1 MKNLFKSIMIV
12 AAAAMSFASCSNN
25 FTEEAVS
32 GEKIEINVNAT
43 NDEITRSAFGE
54 PSEGSYPTLWDGKEN
69 FVMNAN
75 DSNGDTTVNVT
86 AKFSTD
92 FRTVNLSANFE
103 FDAPQTSYT
112 AYAMVP
118 KSACV
123 FAGITAN
130 KGWQVTIPTAQTT
143 GANSCDPAAQILMGA
158 SETKTSATEAFNMTF
173 KHAVAY
179 GKMTLT
185 NLNLGDATI
194 SSVAIES
201 TKNIAGRFY
210 INHKT
215 LAYSD
220 NSGAKS
226 ITINT
231 TSSDNIWFA
240 LAPVDVSNTT
250 LKIVVNTNKGT
261 FTKQVTMPANRKFEL
276 GKISIFKVD
285 MTGIAIV
292 APVQYTLLTDV
303 ANLKVGD
310 EIVIAAKDANFAVS
324 STQNTNNRGQA
335 AITKSSDKST
345 ISDPGSAVEIF
356 TVEAGSTSGTF
367 AFKAQKYAGYIY
379 AASSGSNHMKT
390 QATKDANASW
400 TISVTTA
407 GVATIKA
414 QGTNTRNWLR
424 YNEQSTIFSCYG
436 SGQKDVVI
444 YHLAATPADPNAP
457 SIVPADEVL
466 EIEADEI
473 YAETAVTLNNITEE
487 VVVNCTED
495 WIDDALVEDYTLYI
509 TATKNETTVARQAVF
524 TISAN
529 GVEAKVTLKQKG
541 VQVTPEPGD
550 FTTIAQVL
558 ALGNGVSIPSG
569 TIIEGVVISNMELNN
584 LTSKKGMYIQDA
596 TGGLQ
601 LRFSADHTFAYG
613 TKLQINL
620 SGRTIGAYNGS
631 IQIDG
636 ITADMVTTVS
646 TGNTVEPKTVTMAD
660 FLANKYEGQYVAI
673 EGVQVASAD
682 LAKTWVMG
690 GAHTSINMEDA
701 AGNKFIV
708 FSSKY
713 ATYGTQ
719 TVAQG
724 SGTIK
729 GISAINNGTMQIIF
743 TQASDFAG
751 LTGTRFN
758 GAVTPD
764 PDPTPDPEIAA
775 ITIADFLK
783 KEVNATTWFKLTGT
797 ISNISNTTYGN
808 FDITD
813 ETGTILVYGL
823 TKTKQSANDKSFS
836 TIGLKEGDIV
846 TLIGTRAAYYA
857 TPQVGGPA
865 YYVSHVAGT
874 APKPETGDATL
885 SFANKAQRTV
895 FTTTQQVWEQNGIT
909 LTNDKASSTNDIADY
924 AAPVRFYQ
932 NSAITVSAA
941 SNIAKIV
948 FDCNNSSYATALKN
962 SIGTTNNTVTV
973 SSDKVTVVLATP
985 ATSFA
990 IAKLTAQVRMDSLIV
1005 TYAE

>member
-1 MKNLFKSIMIV
+1 MTEQKRIGEHFNFSIAMKNLFKSIMIV

-54 PSEGSYPTLWDGKEN
+54 PSEGSYPTLWDGKEK

-75 DSNGDTTVNVT
+75 DSNGKTTETVT

-92 FRTVNLSANFE
+92 LRTVNLSANFE

-158 SETKTSATEAFNMTF
+158 SETKTSAAEAFNMTF

-261 FTKQVTMPANRKFEL
+261 FTKQVTMLANRKFEL

-285 MTGIAIV
+285 MTGIELV

-303 ANLKVGD
+303 TNLKVGD
-310 EIVIAAKDANFAVS
+310 EVVIAAKDANYAIS
-324 STQNTNNRGQA
+324 STQNNNNRGQA

-390 QATKDANASW
+390 QSTKDANASW
-400 TISVTTA
+400 SISVTTA

-414 QGTNTRNWLR
+414 QGANTKNWLR
-424 YNEQSTIFSCYG
+424 YNETSSLFSCYS

-457 SIVPADEVL
+457 SITLAQN
-466 EIEADEI
+466 EIEVEATETN
-473 YAETAVTLNNITEE
+473 AETAITLTNVDE
-487 VVVNCTED
+487 VDLNVDYDD
-495 WIDDALVEDYTLYI
+495 WIDHAWVEDGMLYI
-509 TATKNETTVARQAVF
+509 NFSANTNTASRSAVI

-529 GVEAKVTLKQKG
+529 GAEAKVTITQKG
-541 VQVTPEPGD
+541 VPPVVEEKLPTLDKTAYYTFKKATTFSSAKWYAIVASGKAATGLASNLNYGYLQVTNTED
-550 FTTIAQVL
+550 
-558 ALGNGVSIPSG
+558 GNAED
-569 TIIEGVVISNMELNN
+569 TIIMPASCAFGFTSTNGGYLIQQYDSKYIYQTGTYNSFNVSATIPTDGGVWSVTYANNAATIKNNSVSKWVQYDSQYNSYGSYDTQKGTNPTLYELVEVDN
-584 LTSKKGMYIQDA
+584 SS
-596 TGGLQ
+596 
-601 LRFSADHTFAYG
+601 R
-613 TKLQINL
+613 
-620 SGRTIGAYNGS
+620 
-631 IQIDG
+631 
-636 ITADMVTTVS
+636 ITALSSTSLTYTHEGGSKSVTATVA
-646 TGNTVEPKTVTMAD
+646 GNT
-660 FLANKYEGQYVAI
+660 
-673 EGVQVASAD
+673 
-682 LAKTWVMG
+682 
-690 GAHTSINMEDA
+690 
-701 AGNKFIV
+701 
-708 FSSKY
+708 
-713 ATYGTQ
+713 
-719 TVAQG
+719 
-724 SGTIK
+724 
-729 GISAINNGTMQIIF
+729 
-743 TQASDFAG
+743 
-751 LTGTRFN
+751 
-758 GAVTPD
+758 
-764 PDPTPDPEIAA
+764 
-775 ITIADFLK
+775 
-783 KEVNATTWFKLTGT
+783 
-797 ISNISNTTYGN
+797 
-808 FDITD
+808 
-813 ETGTILVYGL
+813 
-823 TKTKQSANDKSFS
+823 
-836 TIGLKEGDIV
+836 
-846 TLIGTRAAYYA
+846 
-857 TPQVGGPA
+857 
-865 YYVSHVAGT
+865 
-874 APKPETGDATL
+874 ATL
-885 SFANKAQRTV
+885 SATSNVDWATTSVSGNTITITTV
-895 FTTTQQVWEQNGIT
+895 KNETTGVRNG
-909 LTNDKASSTNDIADY
+909 
-924 AAPVRFYQ
+924 V
-932 NSAITVSAA
+932 ITVVYGQA
-941 SNIAKIV
+941 SKTIAI
-948 FDCNNSSYATALKN
+948 S
-962 SIGTTNNTVTV
+962 
-973 SSDKVTVVLATP
+973 
-985 ATSFA
+985 
-990 IAKLTAQVRMDSLIV
+990 
-1005 TYAE
+1005 

>member
-1 MKNLFKSIMIV
+1 MMEQKRIGEHFNFCIAMKNLFKSIMIV

-54 PSEGSYPTLWDGKEN
+54 PSEGSYPTLWDGEEK

-92 FRTVNLSANFE
+92 LRSVNLSASFE
-103 FDAPQTSYT
+103 FEAPQTSYT

-123 FAGITAN
+123 FTDITAN

-194 SSVAIES
+194 SSVAIEA

-240 LAPVDVSNTT
+240 LAPVDVSNTA

-285 MTGIAIV
+285 MDGIAIV

-310 EIVIAAKDANFAVS
+310 EVVIAAKDANFAIS
-324 STQNTNNRGQA
+324 STQNPNNRGQA
-335 AITKSSDKST
+335 AIKKSSDKST
-345 ISDPGSAVEIF
+345 ISDPGSDVEIF
-356 TVEAGSTSGTF
+356 TVEAGSASGTF
-367 AFKAQKYAGYIY
+367 AFKAQQYAGYIY
-379 AASSGSNHMKT
+379 AASSSSNYLRT
-390 QATKDANASW
+390 QDNKDANASW
-400 TISVTTA
+400 AVSVTTA

-414 QGTNTRNWLR
+414 QGANTRNLLR
-424 YNEQSTIFSCYG
+424 YNETSSLFSCYG

-466 EIEADEI
+466 EIEADKI

-487 VVVNCTED
+487 VVVDWTED

-541 VQVTPEPGD
+541 VPPVVEEKLPTLDKTAYYTFKKATTFSSAKWYAIVASGKAATGLASDLNYGYLQVANTEDGNAEDTIIMPASCAFG
-550 FTTIAQVL
+550 FTSTNGGYLIQQYDSKYIYQTGTYNSFNVSATIPTDGGVWSVTYANNAATIKNNSVSKWVQYDSQYNSYGSYDTQKGTNPTLYELVEVNNSPRITALSSTSLTYTHEGGSESVTATVAGNTATLSATSNVDWATTSVSGNTITITTAKNETTGVRNGVITVAYGQASKTIAISQDVKPAEGATKSVDI
-558 ALGNGVSIPSG
+558 ALG
-569 TIIEGVVISNMELNN
+569 
-584 LTSKKGMYIQDA
+584 
-596 TGGLQ
+596 
-601 LRFSADHTFAYG
+601 
-613 TKLQINL
+613 
-620 SGRTIGAYNGS
+620 
-631 IQIDG
+631 
-636 ITADMVTTVS
+636 
-646 TGNTVEPKTVTMAD
+646 
-660 FLANKYEGQYVAI
+660 
-673 EGVQVASAD
+673 AD
-682 LAKTWVMG
+682 LGIANGNYVTKV
-690 GAHTSINMEDA
+690 TSEPIE
-701 AGNKFIV
+701 IV
-708 FSSKY
+708 FEQNGNSSGPKY
-713 ATYGTQ
+713 YTTGAATRLYP
-719 TVAQG
+719 
-724 SGTIK
+724 SNKMTIK
-729 GISAINNGTMQIIF
+729 GAT
-743 TQASDFAG
+743 
-751 LTGTRFN
+751 
-758 GAVTPD
+758 
-764 PDPTPDPEIAA
+764 
-775 ITIADFLK
+775 ITK
-783 KEVNATTWFKLTGT
+783 
-797 ISNISNTTYGN
+797 
-808 FDITD
+808 
-813 ETGTILVYGL
+813 
-823 TKTKQSANDKSFS
+823 
-836 TIGLKEGDIV
+836 
-846 TLIGTRAAYYA
+846 
-857 TPQVGGPA
+857 
-865 YYVSHVAGT
+865 
-874 APKPETGDATL
+874 
-885 SFANKAQRTV
+885 
-895 FTTTQQVWEQNGIT
+895 IT
-909 LTNDKASSTNDIADY
+909 LTYTQGKSDSTTTFSANTGSLSNNIWTGSS
-924 AAPVRFYQ
+924 
-932 NSAITVSAA
+932 
-941 SNIAKIV
+941 
-948 FDCNNSSYATALKN
+948 SSVIFTAGGKGHARL
-962 SIGTTNNTVTV
+962 T
-973 SSDKVTVVLATP
+973 KVTV
-985 ATSFA
+985 
-990 IAKLTAQVRMDSLIV
+990 
-1005 TYAE
+1005 TYIQ